1 MTATR
6 YVFLGCEA
14 HLSRAVFNALSPWW
28 APAAV
33 VLGGAL
39 APERPEIALPV
50 DAPMGFVGTVRKH
63 GLPIL
68 SIRDDAANAYR
79 LVHGLRPDVL
89 VMACFPHILN
99 ASWLALP
106 RLGVLN
112 VHPSLLPRYRGP
124 APLYWQRQH
133 GALCTGATVHWASAK
148 PDAGPIVAQA
158 SYPADWSCT
167 DEALTEQHGAVAGS
181 LLRAILAPLRV
192 GRGTVASGRGQPT
205 YGVST
210 LGWPPGMV

>member
-1 MTATR
+1 MSTAR

-33 VLGGAL
+33 VLGGEL
-39 APERPEIALPV
+39 VPERQEFALPV

-63 GLPIL
+63 GLPVV
-68 SIRDDAANAYR
+68 SISDDAANTYR
-79 LVHGLRPDVL
+79 LVHELDPDVL

-99 ASWLALP
+99 VSWLTLP

-112 VHPSLLPRYRGP
+112 VHPSLLPHYRGP
-124 APLYWQRQH
+124 APLYWQRRH
-133 GALCTGATVHWASAK
+133 RESRVGVTVHWASDT

-158 SYPADWSCT
+158 SRPADWSCT

-181 LLRAILAPLRV
+181 LLRAILAPLRARGGMIAP
-192 GRGTVASGRGQPT
+192 GRRQPMS
-205 YGVST
+205 GVST
-210 LGWPPGMV
+210 FGWPPGPV